1 MKQITGD
8 YIKSNIL
15 SIHKYFSK
23 NNLDFYFK
31 TRTRSSA
38 SICIDYLNGLIL
50 VPSRK
55 NIRKMAV
62 RCCNNSNNQSLS
74 HFLSNSPWS
83 SSNLLKYVQNKSTK
97 IIGKNGVLILDDTGI
112 KKYGNC
118 SVGAS
123 RQYLG
128 NQGKK
133 ELCQVSVCLSY
144 AKEDNRMLI
153 DERLYLPEKW
163 ITDKDRCLK
172 AKIPLEEIRFRTKH
186 ELGLEMIDNA
196 INGGIPF
203 SFVAMDGFYGKNSE
217 LLTKLENR
225 GLTFVADIPSNTQ
238 VYLEKPLVGIPSR
251 KGKKGREP
259 TTPKVLNTT
268 PINVSSL
275 SGRVE
280 GWKYIKVRKTER
292 GYKEVNF
299 MVIRVWRRQ
308 NHLPTKKPLWLLISK
323 DLESNETK
331 YSFCNASE
339 DTPIVKLA
347 KMQSSRFWIERA
359 FEDAKGNCGMADY
372 MVRNW
377 NAWHHH
383 MALVMLAMLILLSY
397 FTEINKMFKVSLKG
411 IIMIMLHHNPLKNLD
426 AWEIAKIISQDNE
439 LRMRARVS
447 RLKSQHGF

>member
-1 MKQITGD
+1 
-8 YIKSNIL
+8 
-15 SIHKYFSK
+15 
-23 NNLDFYFK
+23 
-31 TRTRSSA
+31 
-38 SICIDYLNGLIL
+38 LIL
-50 VPSRK
+50 IPSRK

-62 RCCNNSNNQSLS
+62 RCCKCSNNQSLS

-83 SSNLLKYVQNKSTK
+83 SSNLLKYVRTEATE
-97 IIGKNGVLILDDTGI
+97 IIGNNGVLILDDTGI

-133 ELCQVSVCLSY
+133 ETCQVSVCLSY
-144 AKEDNRMLI
+144 VKKDKRMLI
-153 DERLYLPEKW
+153 DERLYLPENW
-163 ITDKDRCLK
+163 IDDRDRCLK
-172 AKIPLEEIRFRTKH
+172 AKIPSEEIKFRTKH
-186 ELGLEMIDNA
+186 ELGMEMIDNA
-196 INGGIPF
+196 INEGIPF

-217 LLTKLENR
+217 LLTNLENR
-225 GLTFVADIPSNTQ
+225 GLTFVADIPFNTQ

-251 KGKKGREP
+251 KGKKGRKP

-268 PINVSSL
+268 PVNVSSL
-275 SGRVE
+275 SSHVK
-280 GWKYIKVRKTER
+280 GWKYIRVRKTER

-299 MVIRVWRRQ
+299 MAIRVWRRQ
-308 NHLPTKKPLWLLISK
+308 NQLPTKKPLWLLISK
-323 DLESNETK
+323 DLESKETK

-339 DTPIVKLA
+339 NTSLVKLA
-347 KMQSSRFWIERA
+347 KMQGSRYWIERA

-397 FTEINKMFKVSLKG
+397 YTEINKIFKVSLKG
-411 IIMIMLHHNPLKNLD
+411 IILILLHHNPLKNLN
-426 AWEIAKIISQDNE
+426 AWEIANVINQDNE
-439 LRMRARVS
+439 LRMRARKS
-447 RLKSQHGF
+447 RLRSS